1 MGKIELYEPY
11 GRKWTLWTDLDTMD
25 QIEHFTLK
33 TELDTKDKIEHCG
46 QNWTLWSKLMKIIGQ

>member
-1 MGKIELYEPY
+1 MGKIELYELY

-33 TELDTKDKIEHCG
+33 TELDTTDKIEHCG
-46 QNWTLWSKLMKIIGQ
+46 QNWTLYGQN